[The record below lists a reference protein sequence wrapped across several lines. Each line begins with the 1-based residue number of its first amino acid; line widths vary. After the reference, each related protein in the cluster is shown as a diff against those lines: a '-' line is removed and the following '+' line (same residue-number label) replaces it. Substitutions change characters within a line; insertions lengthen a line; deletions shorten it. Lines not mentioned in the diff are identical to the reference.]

1 MGSVA
6 GTLRW
11 FRVGT
16 ERWNAGEPMSGE
28 NDVRVGGGD
37 AKTIKLAI
45 VEDHR
50 AIADGLA
57 ALLNATDDVEVVGVV
72 PDTESASRLI
82 GETAPTVVLCDI
94 MLDGTDAGF
103 DLLRRYGGSS
113 RFIMF
118 TAFDLP
124 AHHVRALTEGAHGF
138 LSKTA
143 DTGAVLRAIRKVAA
157 GGQWFSTQVLNSARR
172 AAPQPSARERQ
183 LLTLLVEGSSNGE
196 IAEIL
201 GLRVKTVEGMV
212 SRLLTRYGVDSRTQL
227 ARIATRE
234 GWLT

>member
-1 MGSVA
+1 
-6 GTLRW
+6 
-11 FRVGT
+11 
-16 ERWNAGEPMSGE
+16 MSGE
-28 NDVRVGGGD
+28 IRVPTGSGGSKG
-37 AKTIKLAI
+37 IRLAI

-57 ALLNATDDVEVVGVV
+57 ALLNATDDMEVVGVV
-72 PDTESASRLI
+72 PDAESASRLI
-82 GETAPTVVLCDI
+82 VEARPTVVLCDI

-103 DLLRRYGGSS
+103 DLLRRFGSEA
-113 RFIMF
+113 RFIMY

-124 AHHVRALTEGAHGF
+124 AHHVKALTEGSHGF

-143 DTGAVLRAIRKVAA
+143 DTDAVLRAIRKVAA
-157 GGQWFSTQVLNSARR
+157 GGEWFPTHVLNSARR

-183 LLTLLVEGSSNGE
+183 LLSLLVEGSSNGE

-201 GLRVKTVEGMV
+201 GLRLKTVEGMV